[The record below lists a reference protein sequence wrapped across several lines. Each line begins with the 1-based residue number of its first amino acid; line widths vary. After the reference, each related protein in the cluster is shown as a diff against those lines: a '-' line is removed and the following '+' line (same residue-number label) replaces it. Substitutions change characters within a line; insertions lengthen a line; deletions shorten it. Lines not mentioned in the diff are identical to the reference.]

1 MFKNCL
7 NLFTFHQCKL
17 SNLLYKK
24 NIVCFIKLL
33 FLDKNVVNI
42 FENNTIGALWFNLYT
57 MWNSLNNNIRNVD
70 TLSKFKSELK
80 KIDETE
86 NHSVPKHFFCGPRKL
101 NIILTQL
108 RNSASFLNFDLFRVG
123 IVSDPSCRC
132 GAALENLKHFFLDC
146 PIYIQARTIL
156 ISNINRVTTCYTLD
170 IEFLTCGN
178 DNLTYEQNCI
188 IFKYVFDYIKCSKR
202 FLIV

>member
-1 MFKNCL
+1 
-7 NLFTFHQCKL
+7 
-17 SNLLYKK
+17 
-24 NIVCFIKLL
+24 
-33 FLDKNVVNI
+33 
-42 FENNTIGALWFNLYT
+42 
-57 MWNSLNNNIRNVD
+57 MWNSLNINIRYVD

-108 RNSASFLNFDLFRVG
+108 RSSASFLNFDIFRVG
-123 IVSDPSCRC
+123 IVSDPFCRC
-132 GAALENLKHFFLDC
+132 GFTLENLKHFFLDC
-146 PIYIQARTIL
+146 PIYIQAKTTL
-156 ISNINRVTTCYTLD
+156 IYNINRVTTCYTQD

-178 DNLTYEQNCI
+178 GNLTYEQNCI